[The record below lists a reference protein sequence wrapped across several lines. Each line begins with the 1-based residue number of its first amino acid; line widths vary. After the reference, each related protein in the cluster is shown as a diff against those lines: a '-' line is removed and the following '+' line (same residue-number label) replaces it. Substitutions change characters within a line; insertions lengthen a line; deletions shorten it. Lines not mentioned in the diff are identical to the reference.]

1 MLYNYSQKLL
11 SIKKIKQLLK
21 NREKPSKL
29 TYNTKIIPPMRKIEN
44 NTIREITSNS
54 EIIDSNVTSNDN
66 DNKINN
72 NNSTNINNIN
82 SNNIP
87 KINGNSEKFLINKN
101 RIINNSNNS
110 DNNFCE

>member
-72 NNSTNINNIN
+72 NNSTNII

-101 RIINNSNNS
+101 HIINKNNVQ
-110 DNNFCE
+110 